1 MKKYILFFAILF
13 ATQAYGQFGGWNYF
27 FSKGG
32 NRINQA
38 NTLDT
43 LVLNNLKM
51 PAGTAGHVLT
61 INSVGNVA
69 TQAVG
74 AASIGANSIDST
86 HVKTSGLTADD
97 IRPNAIGAS
106 EIDETANVDWTGT
119 HTFDDFIKKA
129 DMLDF
134 LGGALKGA
142 TDTTAYGVASKRF
155 ATNDSAFFDFAVSKR
170 FTTLDSIVIFATTV
184 LTTGDSVAFSLRV
197 KKIAIDASVSAA
209 FNAATIDT
217 VDMGAGVVLKR
228 FVYTSF
234 GSLGAG
240 VGEIVGYIKK
250 TTCTNNMPQAI
261 IRRVLFYGVG
271 LR

>member
-1 MKKYILFFAILF
+1 MEIAMKKYILFFAILL
-13 ATQAYGQFGGWNYF
+13 ATQASAQRGGWNYF
-27 FSKGG
+27 FAKGG

-51 PAGTAGHVLT
+51 PSGTAGHVLT
-61 INSVGNVA
+61 INSAGNVV

-74 AASIGANSIDST
+74 AASVDQS
-86 HVKTSGLTADD
+86 
-97 IRPNAIGAS
+97 AS
-106 EIDETANVDWTGT
+106 YNWTGT

-134 LGGALKGA
+134 LGGALEGA
-142 TDTTAYGVASKRF
+142 TDTTAYGVTSKRF

-197 KKIAIDASVSAA
+197 KKIAFDASVSAA

-234 GSLGAG
+234 GTLAAG
-240 VGEIVGYIKK
+240 VGEIVGYVKK

-261 IRRVLFYGVG
+261 IRRVVLYGVG